1 MHHKKLE
8 FLDNNNNN
16 ESEDGKLP
24 AKPTTLVTNLPEKV
38 ISGSVEYND
47 HTDTSTITYNLH
59 DRHNSRKQKIYKNLS
74 HSEIT
79 LASQRVKTDIY
90 RQTKIIDEE
99 GAVRM
104 THEIMQKLSIDQGSI
119 AKAENIKSLIKDVLG
134 YSRLYS
140 NQMLREKLRGT
151 YFFVIK

>member
-1 MHHKKLE
+1 
-8 FLDNNNNN
+8 
-16 ESEDGKLP
+16 
-24 AKPTTLVTNLPEKV
+24 
-38 ISGSVEYND
+38 VEYND
-47 HTDTSTITYNLH
+47 HTDTSTITYNSH
-59 DRHNSRKQKIYKNLS
+59 DCHNSRKQKIYKNLS

-79 LASQRVKTDIY
+79 LASQHVKTDIY

-134 YSRLYS
+134 YSRSYS
-140 NQMLREKLRGT
+140 NRMLREKLRGT
-151 YFFVIK
+151 YFFVIE